1 VRRDKSRSDRLNT
14 ALDFYRDRNKRTPP
28 LPDCIAQT
36 NWWIISAAAFP
47 SGSSPLSSFD
57 HEAFHASSASRPAHD
72 RKTVSSQME
81 YEAISATVERLV
93 LLVIGAT
100 ALLLALAMA
109 WLIA

>member
-1 VRRDKSRSDRLNT
+1 
-14 ALDFYRDRNKRTPP
+14 
-28 LPDCIAQT
+28 
-36 NWWIISAAAFP
+36 
-47 SGSSPLSSFD
+47 
-57 HEAFHASSASRPAHD
+57 
-72 RKTVSSQME
+72 ME

>member
-1 VRRDKSRSDRLNT
+1 LNT
-14 ALDFYRDRNKRTPP
+14 ALDFYRDRNKRTR
-28 LPDCIAQT
+28 LFLIAQT

-47 SGSSPLSSFD
+47 AAPAPYHPLITKR
-57 HEAFHASSASRPAHD
+57 FHASSASRPAHD
-72 RKTVSSQME
+72 RKTVSTQME